1 MAMRRILG
9 VMAAAF
15 MLGTFAW
22 PVDRPLPQRPPLTQM
37 RADPVPLDEHDP
49 GRRRLGALTFLEG
62 WQLSSRDVRFGGISA
77 MHVDGG
83 MVTALSDSGSI
94 VRFSV
99 PRRAGA
105 MPLRIDR
112 MPRGPRTGQRKSD
125 RDAEALAV
133 AGESAWVAYERWN
146 AVWRYRLPDWRFES
160 AAAPASLRELPFT
173 RGPEAMARLADGRF
187 LIFAEGPD
195 EGDGTTPL
203 LLFLGDPALA
213 ATRALRLRYRPP
225 PAYRPT
231 DAALL
236 PDGRLLVL
244 NRSFGVFTWWRA
256 VLTIAD
262 PRRLRPGAVLEGRE
276 IASFDGSVTGDN
288 MEALSVT
295 REGPRTI
302 VWIASDDN
310 FNPLMQRTLL
320 LKFVLGR

>member
-9 VMAAAF
+9 VVAAGF

-22 PVDRPLPQRPPLTQM
+22 PVETPPPSRPALTEM

-49 GRRRLGALTFLEG
+49 GRRRLGRLTFLEG
-62 WQLSSRDVRFGGISA
+62 WRLSSRDVRFGGISA
-77 MHVDGG
+77 MHVEGG
-83 MVTALSDSGSI
+83 LVTALSDSGSI
-94 VRFSV
+94 FRFGV

-112 MPRGPRTGQRKSD
+112 IPRGPRTGERKSD

-133 AGESAWVAYERWN
+133 ADGSAWGAYERWN

-160 AAAPASLRELPFT
+160 AAAPASLQELPFT
-173 RGPEAMARLADGRF
+173 RGAEAMTRLADGRF

-195 EGDGTTPL
+195 GGDGTTPL
-203 LLFLGDPALA
+203 LLFLGDPARV

-225 PAYRPT
+225 AAYRPT

-256 VLTIAD
+256 VLTIVD
-262 PRRLRPGAVLEGRE
+262 VRRLRPGDVLEGQE

-288 MEALSVT
+288 MEALSVA
-295 REGPRTI
+295 RDGPRTI

-310 FNPLMQRTLL
+310 LNPLMQRTLL
-320 LKFVLGR
+320 LKFALGQ